1 MVSNL
6 PLVFQALMPLLMAPG
21 VASFPETNQEGLV
34 FASPL
39 INALNLNYAETS
51 QQQAPPLE
59 SEGAFTLGRDVAVM
73 EQKCEVEA
81 EVVIVRASA
90 ACKRQN
96 VLRADGGG
104 KKMEAL

>member
-6 PLVFQALMPLLMAPG
+6 PLVFRALMPLLMAPG
-21 VASFPETNQEGLV
+21 VASFPETNQEELV
-34 FASPL
+34 FASQL
-39 INALNLNYAETS
+39 IKALMLATQRPQNNKCL
-51 QQQAPPLE
+51 LWCLM
-59 SEGAFTLGRDVAVM
+59 GALTLGRDVAVM

-90 ACKRQN
+90 ACKRRN
-96 VLRADGGG
+96 VLRADGCR